1 MRVSPVSNYRKNN
14 VAFGKFADENAR
26 TTVKKALTTNDRVM
40 KPTYDSWFGII
51 EKCDFF
57 EAYTDKKDGIV
68 KGRFT
73 DEFIKNNGDDRNIRR
88 DIESL
93 KRNHI
98 LDDLSNFDNADVI
111 ANSIPDFE
119 NMVKG
124 IDLSKKWRSK
134 NPYEDARAEEQRKQ
148 EMLDNLAK

>member
-40 KPTYDSWFGII
+40 KPIYESWFERI

-73 DEFIKNNGDDRNIRR
+73 DEFIRNNGDNKRIIRR
-88 DIESL
+88 IDSL

-111 ANSIPDFE
+111 ANSIPRFKDI
-119 NMVKG
+119 VKG
-124 IDLSKKWRSK
+124 IDLSEKHLLK
-134 NPYEDARAEEQRKQ
+134 NPYEDAGPEEQRRQ

>member
-40 KPTYDSWFGII
+40 KPIYESWFERI

-57 EAYTDKKDGIV
+57 EAYTDKKDGTV

>member
-73 DEFIKNNGDDRNIRR
+73 DEFIKNNGEDKDIRR
-88 DIESL
+88 EIDFL
-93 KRNHI
+93 KKNHV
-98 LDDLSNFDNADVI
+98 LDDLSTFYHASTISDE
-111 ANSIPDFE
+111 IPYFE

-124 IDLSKKWRSK
+124 IDLSEKLRSK

-148 EMLDNLAK
+148 EMLDGLAD